1 MRRCVNCE
9 SSAVVEKTDTDER
22 KGTGEPGN
30 ERLDGIERA
39 LGLMPA
45 YHVQFREEHK
55 LLFRSQVLM
64 QGGLEELRKSMEES
78 RKNMDS
84 LCRHVETMSVKIER
98 MSDRVDALTADVV
111 ALTAKRRGDA
121 PEVRPAVE
129 ESRIVSGPGSA
140 PD

>member
-1 MRRCVNCE
+1 MRRWVNRE

-64 QGGLEELRKSMEES
+64 QGGLEELRK
-78 RKNMDS
+78 NMDS
-84 LCRHVETMSVKIER
+84 LTRQVETTSAKVER
-98 MSDRVDALTADVV
+98 MSDRVDVLTADVT
-111 ALTAKRRGDA
+111 ALTANVEAMRQNFDQRLKRIEQ
-121 PEVRPAVE
+121 P
-129 ESRIVSGPGSA
+129 
-140 PD
+140 